1 MFNLQKFADQV
12 LPKDPNS
19 DTKKLTE
26 AIEKLNDTVATMQK
40 EIEEIKPKEQ
50 DNPDVPVE
58 PDTPGPKEVE

>member
-12 LPKDPNS
+12 LPKDPND

-50 DNPDVPVE
+50 DNPDGPE
-58 PDTPGPKEVE
+58 EKEQPGPKEVE

>member
-12 LPKDPNS
+12 LPKDPND
-19 DTKKLTE
+19 DTRKLTE

-50 DNPDVPVE
+50 DNPAAPVE